1 MKPEKQR
8 MIADVL
14 APGHAA
20 ARDAILLE
28 GGRILRRKKVQ
39 RVTLQIAGAIAVVG
53 LAAMPFLRSSTSET
67 PGKVAVAVS
76 STAPVPAPSQPKALT
91 DKELLALFPDTP
103 VALAS
108 LENGH
113 KRLIFP
119 RPGDEEKFV
128 TKM

>member
-1 MKPEKQR
+1 MRPEKER
-8 MIADVL
+8 LIADL
-14 APGHAA
+14 FDPGHAS

-28 GGRILRRKKVQ
+28 SGRILRRKKVR
-39 RVTLQIAGAIAVVG
+39 RVTLRIGGAIAVVG
-53 LAAMPFLRSSTSET
+53 LAAMPLLRGPRFEN
-67 PGKVAVAVS
+67 PGKVNVS
-76 STAPVPAPSQPKALT
+76 STGQVPVQNQPKALT

-108 LENGH
+108 SENGR

-119 RPGDEEKFV
+119 RPGDEERFV